1 MKMKDKLEKSYSK
14 VRKLEEDLLKKG
26 YKVRVQP
33 EYVEG
38 IPQFR
43 IVAWKESR
51 TKTKRRGK

>member
-1 MKMKDKLEKSYSK
+1 MKDKLEKSYSK